1 MAASRFH
8 LGWFLNFVPDAWNE
22 TWGAGG
28 NPWDGRFYIE
38 MAQAL
43 ERACFDYVI
52 IEDKLMV
59 SDAYGGSMHADL
71 KHGIAPKH
79 DPAPLAT
86 LMAYCT

>member
-1 MAASRFH
+1 MPAARFH

-28 NPWDGRFYIE
+28 EPWDGRFYLE

-59 SDAYGGSMHADL
+59 SDAYGG
-71 KHGIAPKH
+71 
-79 DPAPLAT
+79 PAWPRTSSTASLRST
-86 LMAYCT
+86 TPRRWRR